1 MLGIITDKKY
11 QGKYNMNNNS
21 ARFPIGTIKSTSET
35 LKNRIN
41 LPEKAKKENTTG
53 DFYHSPE
60 KNNYLSFIS
69 SISEMDSFFSKKNEQ
84 AVLERD
90 LEYFHEQR
98 RILHSEAAKN
108 ICTVIEYYGH
118 EFMADQG
125 QKDFTDKTEEYNTM
139 VLMAA
144 QQIDILL
151 PTFQKKAV
159 LAAFYSPF
167 ESVKDLAVDLFSR
180 YDRDQITSFYARDP
194 QFIKDI
200 REYIRKTKNK

>member
-1 MLGIITDKKY
+1 MSK
-11 QGKYNMNNNS
+11 NS
-21 ARFPIGTIKSTSET
+21 ESFSIGTIKSTSEN

-41 LPEKAKKENTTG
+41 LPEKARKENTTG
-53 DFYHSPE
+53 DFYHGAE

-69 SISEMDSFFSKKNEQ
+69 SISELDSFFSKKNEQ
-84 AVLERD
+84 KVLERD

-108 ICTVIEYYGH
+108 ICTVIEYFGH
-118 EFMADQG
+118 EFLSDQG
-125 QKDFTDKTEEYNTM
+125 QKDFTDKTEEYNTL

-151 PTFQKKAV
+151 PAFQKTAV
-159 LAAFYSPF
+159 LSAFYSPF
-167 ESVKDLAVDLFSR
+167 ESVKDMATDLFSR
-180 YDRDQITSFYARDP
+180 YDRDQVTNFYARDQ

-200 REYIRKTKNK
+200 REHIRKNK